1 MSMSEDGK
9 RLCVVLDGDRTN
21 PSVCVGGPKAQAWAE
36 SANPAHLVTLSRLLL
51 GETHTGRRIR
61 FKDHNPFNLC
71 RDNMEIEVK
80 ATKERF
86 QIDWT
91 KAEERRAIQLDRAE
105 KATEGRTAHS
115 GSILT
120 H

>member
-9 RLCVVLDGDRTN
+9 RLHVVNVGN
-21 PSVCVGGPKAQAWAE
+21 GSVYVYVGGPKAQAWAD
-36 SANPAHLVTLSRLLL
+36 STNPEHLVTLSRLLL

-61 FKDHNPFNLC
+61 FKDYNTFNLC
-71 RDNMEIEVK
+71 RDNMETEVK

-86 QIDWT
+86 PIDWT
-91 KAEERRAIQLDRAE
+91 KAEERRAIQLGRAE
-105 KATEGRTAHS
+105 KAIEGRTAHS